1 VVVGDILQQKGR
13 MSEVTRGSNRR
24 GREDLVHGGGP
35 HWGSGSSVMRAR
47 SPVIGMAPYLS
58 DLLKMHKEGGWRLW
72 VEGIEAGGE
81 ATGQVARGSWQ
92 QPEPTR
98 VWSLLPSGPHWL
110 FYFSMIF
117 K

>member
-1 VVVGDILQQKGR
+1 
-13 MSEVTRGSNRR
+13 
-24 GREDLVHGGGP
+24 
-35 HWGSGSSVMRAR
+35 
-47 SPVIGMAPYLS
+47 MAPYLS
-58 DLLKMHKEGGWRLW
+58 DLLKVHKEGGWTLW

-81 ATGQVARGSWQ
+81 VTGQVARGSWQ